1 MMKSVKAA
9 FLALAM
15 VAATLASP
23 AVAKER
29 QGVVTAMEPIENRGD
44 DEAASTKKKRS
55 IGIAGGNIAGIVVGT
70 KMQSRTGLAVM
81 AAGGRVGREVAV
93 VGDDPEAT
101 QYMVTIKLD
110 SGKVLNLARYRANLV
125 GVEVGT
131 RVVVSGKGSET
142 VIAPVEAS
150 ADAAPP
156 SKKK

>member
-1 MMKSVKAA
+1 MKSVKAA
-9 FLALAM
+9 LLALTM
-15 VAATLASP
+15 VVATLVSP
-23 AVAKER
+23 AAVAKER

-55 IGIAGGNIAGIVVGT
+55 IGLAAGNIAGIVGGV
-70 KMQSRTGLAVM
+70 KMKGGAGLAVM
-81 AAGGRVGREVAV
+81 AAGGRVGREVAL

-131 RVVVSGKGSET
+131 RVVVSGKGSES
-142 VIAPVEAS
+142 VITPVEAS